1 MIISH
6 AKIPYDLK
14 KSNYKQMKY
23 ESNSGRKKEAAPL
36 EAAFNE
42 LLKAYRLEDKFKE
55 KQLISSWGEIVGR
68 TISDRTTSVFIK
80 EKKLFVKLTSG
91 PVKKE
96 LMLNRSKVLILI
108 EEKVGKGVVEDLI
121 CL

>member
-1 MIISH
+1 
-6 AKIPYDLK
+6 
-14 KSNYKQMKY
+14 MKY
-23 ESNSGRKKEAAPL
+23 ESNQGRKKEAAPL

-42 LLKAYRLEDKFKE
+42 LLKAYRLEDQFKE
-55 KQLISSWGEIVGR
+55 KKLISSWPEIVGK
-68 TISDRTTSVFIK
+68 TISDRTTSVYIK

-96 LMLNRSKVLILI
+96 LMLNRSKVLMLI
-108 EEKVGKGVVEDLI
+108 EDKVGKGVVEDLI